1 MKIYWFLCHKGLAK
15 GHVVSRQDINN
26 AIEFAVLSQIV
37 MWKET
42 TRW

>member
-1 MKIYWFLCHKGLAK
+1 MKYLDKT
-15 GHVVSRQDINN
+15 INN